1 MPGGTAAGNL
11 PRMPR
16 TRIAVLPFLLA
27 ALPAQQSTELT
38 WHTDL
43 GAARKLAAEK
53 KAPLLVVFRCER

>member
-1 MPGGTAAGNL
+1 
-11 PRMPR
+11 MPR
-16 TRIAVLPFLLA
+16 FSITVVLFLLA
-27 ALPAQQSTELT
+27 ALPAQSDKPGNEQSSEIP

>member
-1 MPGGTAAGNL
+1 MS
-11 PRMPR
+11 R
-16 TRIAVLPFLLA
+16 TSLAVLPFLLA
-27 ALPAQQSTELT
+27 ALPAQSKEQAPELT